1 MTPDLN
7 AAELIR
13 RIDAGELPDGFMMFA
28 AQGMLPLPQDEM
40 VAVLAHL
47 SLHSAQNIA
56 DTAKQTIA
64 EQPSKV
70 LVAFARSDS
79 VESSQLHALSQ
90 VSSDA
95 AVLEAIVR
103 NRKTAD
109 EAIEEMARRVT
120 ASIQEVIVIN
130 QERIIRHPAILDA
143 LLENPAVTPDIKRRV
158 LEHRDEFFEKVKIRE
173 AIKASPEVLKELEI
187 DDSVDTGP
195 IDELLDEAEV
205 SEQDP
210 ESLSVPPSEEG
221 KELSLWAEIAQ
232 MTVGQR
238 VQVAFKGG
246 KTARGILIRDR
257 NKLVCTAVVRS
268 PRITESEIEAFAAMR
283 NIEEEIL
290 RIIATKRDYVS
301 KYPIVINLVRN
312 PKVPVGV
319 VMPLI
324 SRLTLK
330 DMKALTKDKGVSEA
344 VRVQARKIYQ
354 ARTKKS

>member
-13 RIDAGELPDGFMMFA
+13 KIDAGELPEGFMSFA

-47 SLHSAQNIA
+47 SQHSSETIA
-56 DTAKQTIA
+56 ATAKKTIA

-70 LVAFARSDS
+70 LVAFAKSET
-79 VESSQLHALSQ
+79 VESAQLLELSR
-90 VSSDA
+90 VTSDL

-103 NRKTAD
+103 NRKVD
-109 EAIEEMARRVT
+109 DSSIEDMARRVN

-143 LLENPAVTPDIKRRV
+143 LLENPAVTPDIKRRA

-173 AIKASPEVLKELEI
+173 AIRASAEVLAELDL
-187 DDSVDTGP
+187 DDSVDMTE
-195 IDELLDEAEV
+195 IDELLDQAEAEP
-205 SEQDP
+205 P
-210 ESLSVPPSEEG
+210 EAGTLAKPSDGDEKKLSI
-221 KELSLWAEIAQ
+221 WAEIDQ

-246 KTARGILIRDR
+246 KTARAILVRDR

-268 PRITESEIEAFAAMR
+268 PRITETEIEAFASMR
-283 NIEEEIL
+283 NIEDEVL
-290 RIIATKRDYVS
+290 RIIGTKREYTS
-301 KYPIVINLVRN
+301 KYPIVLNLVRN
-312 PKVPVGV
+312 PKVPIGV

-330 DMKALTKDKGVSEA
+330 DMKMLMSDKGVSEA
-344 VRVQARKIYQ
+344 VRVQARKFYQ
-354 ARTKKS
+354 ARTQKS

>member
-7 AAELIR
+7 ASELIR
-13 RIDAGELPDGFMMFA
+13 KIDAGELPEGFMMFA

-47 SLHSAQNIA
+47 SLHASEGIA
-56 DTAKQTIA
+56 ETAKRTIT
-64 EQPSKV
+64 EQPPKV

-79 VESSQLHALSQ
+79 VESSQLHALSR
-90 VSSDA
+90 VCSDA

-103 NRKTAD
+103 NRKTEDA
-109 EAIEEMARRVT
+109 AIEEMARRVS

-143 LLENPAVTPDIKRRV
+143 LLENPEVTPDIRRRA
-158 LEHRDEFFEKVKIRE
+158 LEHRDEFFDKVRIRE
-173 AIKASPEVLKELEI
+173 AIKASPEVLAELEI
-187 DDSVDTGP
+187 DDTVDTSE
-195 IDELLDEAEV
+195 IDELLDKAETEEHDADTLAKPAV
-205 SEQDP
+205 SDE
-210 ESLSVPPSEEG
+210 
-221 KELSLWAEIAQ
+221 KNLSLWAEIAQ

-246 KTARGILIRDR
+246 KTARSILIRDR
-257 NKLVCTAVVRS
+257 NKLVCTAVIRS
-268 PRITESEIEAFAAMR
+268 PRITESEVEAYSAMR
-283 NIEEEIL
+283 NIEEDIL
-290 RIIATKRDYVS
+290 RIIATKREYTS
-301 KYPIVINLVRN
+301 KYPIVLNLVRN

-330 DMKALTKDKGVSEA
+330 DMKSLSSDKGVSET
-344 VRVQARKIYQ
+344 VRVHARKIYQ
-354 ARTKKS
+354 ARTKKN